1 MKATFQTFSQSSFV
15 PAVGA
20 MRVLFAYDGSEHAEA
35 ALQLLQDLPLY
46 EGSTILALSVLPT
59 QWISGHEALRAALD
73 RIPGRFTQ
81 RNIQVTTEL
90 KAGNPAATIN
100 DTARLREMNLIV
112 MGAKGLRATLGI
124 LLGGV
129 AQQVV
134 EYAQCPVLIVRAP
147 YKGIKKVLVVT
158 DGSKHSQLALEYL
171 APLCA
176 PDREH
181 PDVPPMRKRC
191 CLLPESAEVHV
202 MHILPPS
209 IPPEAAMSTWA
220 VGPEVMYPVPAKPID
235 RQAIEA
241 EEHKAGQQLLSQALH
256 LMQEGGISA
265 RGVLKRGD
273 AATEILEYS
282 RAHDIDLIV
291 CGSRGLSPVA
301 SWLLG
306 SVSRKLV
313 HYATC
318 SVLVVRAAKG

>member
-1 MKATFQTFSQSSFV
+1 
-15 PAVGA
+15 

-35 ALQLLQDLPLY
+35 ALQLLHDLPLY
-46 EGSTILALSVLPT
+46 EGSTILALTVLPT
-59 QWISGHEALRAALD
+59 QWIGGHEELQAALE
-73 RIPGRFTQ
+73 RIPKRFA
-81 RNIQVTTEL
+81 RRGIQITTEL

-100 DTARLREMNLIV
+100 DTARLKEMNLIV
-112 MGAKGLRATLGI
+112 IGAKGLRATLGI

-147 YKGIKKVLVVT
+147 YKGIQRVLVVT
-158 DGSKHSQLALEYL
+158 DGSKHSQLALEFL

-181 PDVPPMRKRC
+181 PNLPPARKRC
-191 CLLPESAEVHV
+191 CLLPETAEVHV

-209 IPPEAAMSTWA
+209 IPPETAMSAWA
-220 VGPEVMYPVPAKPID
+220 VGPEVMYPIPAKPID
-235 RQAIEA
+235 HQAIEA
-241 EEHKAGQQLLSQALH
+241 EEQKAGQQLLHQALNM
-256 LMQEGGISA
+256 LQDGQIQA

-273 AATEILEYS
+273 AATEILEYAREHS
-282 RAHDIDLIV
+282 IDLIV
-291 CGSRGLSPVA
+291 CGSRGLNPVA

-318 SVLVVRAAKG
+318 SVLVVRAPKG